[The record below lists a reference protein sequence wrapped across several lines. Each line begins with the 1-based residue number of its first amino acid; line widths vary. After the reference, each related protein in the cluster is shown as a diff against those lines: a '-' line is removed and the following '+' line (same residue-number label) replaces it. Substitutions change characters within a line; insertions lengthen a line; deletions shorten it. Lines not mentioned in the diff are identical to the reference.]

1 MECLLVLCL
10 DWLQGRKGGWN
21 RVSSSQPSDPALGT
35 WAHSVVNKYC
45 GMNRS
50 MNEWGQHVLSK

>member
-1 MECLLVLCL
+1 MECLLVSCL

-21 RVSSSQPSDPALGT
+21 RAASSQSSDPVLGT
-35 WAHSVVNKYC
+35 QAHSVVNKYW
-45 GMNRS
+45 GMNGS